1 MNIGYCRVST
11 IEQNLDLQ
19 LDALKKAGCDR
30 IFEDKAS
37 GSKDDREGLQ
47 MALKFARG
55 GDCIIVWR
63 LDRLGRNLSHLIET
77 INSLSSREVSFRSL
91 TESIDSSTPSGRLVL
106 HIFASL
112 AEFERA
118 LLRERTKAGLEAAR
132 ARGRLGGRPK
142 ALNDIKI
149 AMLKNL
155 MMDPGAKVDD
165 VAKLMG
171 ISRSSI
177 YRYLSTIP
185 ASSSD

>member
-77 INSLSSREVSFRSL
+77 INSLSSRGVSFRSL

-118 LLRERTKAGLEAAR
+118 LLRERTKAGIESAR

-142 ALNDIKI
+142 VLDEKRI
-149 AMLKNL
+149 AMLKTLTGN
-155 MMDPGAKVDD
+155 PEAKINDIARV
-165 VAKLMG
+165 LG

-177 YRYLSTIP
+177 YRYLS
-185 ASSSD
+185 DLDE